1 MNDLEKL
8 EYIHH
13 ALQEAVRECT
23 NEYANALLTKALPYV
38 EDLRRYER
46 LAAHESRYC
55 KNSLTMGDRDD

>member
-1 MNDLEKL
+1 MTDLEKL

-13 ALQEAVRECT
+13 VLQECEFKHIR
-23 NEYANALLTKALPYV
+23 NEPLTKALSYV

-46 LAAHESRYC
+46 LVAHESRYC